1 MAACFPFPTYLLK
14 GRQWRNQ
21 AVMVI
26 DDEKKK
32 LFKQIRTRLGAPV
45 RKVELEDD
53 ALCDLLEQAVG
64 DYAEKVQNF
73 IIESN
78 WANVYGKN
86 ATNTDIAFALSVRTL
101 DLAKDYS
108 QWFSKQVGL
117 QQTGKWELK
126 KDFFKIEEGRQ
137 VYVVPAGREINKVLW
152 VTPPATDAAL
162 WANFAGFGVGF
173 GAGVT
178 GQMGLGSAAVFGGMN
193 SAYGMG
199 VGMYAIPFYDVALMA
214 SDLQY
219 KNRFIR
225 SDLTYKV
232 TAGPDGTHLI
242 HLMSTPGSRI
252 TFGAGGQGYLGLN
265 NCYVWYTYYDTT
277 ADNVDECRKANPDVI
292 LTPDQIPLDE
302 MDYVLLNSPT
312 KVIVR
317 QIMFG
322 MACETLALIRGKFS
336 GNLNFIASPV
346 QMDYNMLMTLG
357 QRERDNAMTALKER
371 LERMSPYNM
380 VKKQGELV
388 DDMIRAKK
396 GIPTGMFVI

>member
-1 MAACFPFPTYLLK
+1 MI
-14 GRQWRNQ
+14 
-21 AVMVI
+21 I
-26 DDEKKK
+26 DEEKKK
-32 LFKQIRTRLGAPV
+32 LFKHIRSRLGAPI
-45 RKVELEDD
+45 RKVELTDD
-53 ALCDLLEQAVG
+53 QLCDLLEQAVG

-78 WANVYGKN
+78 WANLYGKN
-86 ATNTDIAFALSVRTL
+86 LSNTDIAYALSVRTL
-101 DLAKDYS
+101 DLSKDYS
-108 QWFSKQVGL
+108 YYFSKEVGL
-117 QQTGKWELK
+117 QQRGNFELK

-199 VGMYAIPFYDVALMA
+199 VGLYAVPFADIAMMSA
-214 SDLQY
+214 DLRY

-242 HLMSTPGSRI
+242 HLLSTPGSRI

-277 ADNVDECRKANPDVI
+277 SDNADECRKQNPDV
-292 LTPDQIPLDE
+292 LLSPDQVPLEEIDFA
-302 MDYVLLNSPT
+302 LLNAPT

-317 QIMFG
+317 QILFG
-322 MACETLALIRGKFS
+322 LACETLGLIRGKFS
-336 GNLNFIASPV
+336 GNINLISSPI
-346 QMDYNMLMTLG
+346 QMDYSMLMTLG
-357 QRERDNAMTALKER
+357 QKERDNAMTALKER
-371 LERMSPYNM
+371 LERMSPYNTM
-380 VKKQGELV
+380 KMQGELV
-388 DDMIRAKK
+388 DDMLRVKK
-396 GIPTGMFVI
+396 GVPLGIYVI